1 MNVQIIK
8 KIYWKLKHIT
18 LENRF
23 ARVLRFYLAWIRWA
37 KAEGLVKSIYKNS
50 PQDKKGNPSP
60 WISLSCINF
69 LDNLDLSNFTV
80 CELGSGASTL
90 FWAQRVSSV
99 STYEH
104 SELWL
109 TKLLQSSLYPNITGE
124 SVLEDYSFANFEG
137 FNTDIIMIDG
147 LDRTSAVARV
157 HQLILAGEIKP
168 KLIIFDNA
176 DWFPKSVDLLAE
188 LKSYFPIDFGGFPP
202 MGMGETLT
210 RVYVKSDGDLEWL
223 RAAKAVR
230 RSERNIDV
238 SRRYNLE

>member
-1 MNVQIIK
+1 MTPQLFK
-8 KIYWKLKHIT
+8 KIYWKIKHVAMD
-18 LENRF
+18 NRVS
-23 ARVLRFYLAWIRWA
+23 RVLRFQLAWMRYA
-37 KAEGLVKSIYKNS
+37 KAEGLVNSVYKNS
-50 PQDKKGNPSP
+50 PQDREGNPSP

-69 LDNLDLSNFTV
+69 LDNLNLTKFTV

-90 FWAQRVSSV
+90 FWAQRVSKV

-104 SELWL
+104 SEFWL
-109 TKLLQSSLYPNITGE
+109 KRLLQSSQHPNITGK
-124 SVLEDYSFANFEG
+124 SVPEDYSFANFEG

-176 DWFPKSVDLLAE
+176 DWFPKSVDLLAG
-188 LKSYFPIDFGGFPP
+188 LKNYIPIDFGGFPP

-210 RVYVKSDGDLEWL
+210 RVYINSDGDLDWL

-230 RSERNIDV
+230 RSDRSIDI
-238 SRRYNLE
+238 SKRYSLE